1 MRSKIVLLIALLFSL
16 LPPLHAADTLLV
28 TEFMAANSSTLTDE
42 DGAYSD
48 WVEIYNASAN
58 TVNIGGWYLTDNAG
72 DLTKWQFPATNMAP
86 HTFMV
91 VFCSSKD
98 RRVPGRPLHTSFA
111 LGAGGEYLAL
121 VRPDGTTV
129 ASAFA
134 PQFPNQFNDVAYG
147 YVMTGTST
155 TLLSSGAGARALVPA
170 SDIGDSWRGTN
181 YNDSAWTSGITGA
194 GYDQGTNYTPAI
206 GLDLGAAMSNVNAS
220 AYLRVPFN
228 VPDPG
233 LFKALTLRMR
243 YDDGFVAYLNGTEIA
258 RRNAPPT
265 NAWNSTATA
274 NHGPPPPGAL
284 IENFESGNSQYTV
297 HQYGA
302 PLGPVPTNQPAGAGS
317 TGNFFRLLYDGNNGA
332 FNSVAFRQT
341 APGLFQTITADFD
354 FRMMNAVAN
363 PADGWAFML
372 IPTKTYGTNGPGVNT
387 QPQGIEEPN
396 FPGVFSVGVDVYP
409 HGTQNDVSVHWNA
422 GEKVNVTMPRP
433 AYELVNNQFHHMKV
447 TLQHVQGGARVTV
460 TLTFNVNGTPSA
472 PYTPIDNLFVA
483 GLDPYDCRV
492 QFAAR
497 TGGLNHGLDLDNL
510 NVQFSPP
517 PGLIAFE
524 DFDVTPALAALAPGV
539 NLLAIHGLN
548 LTASDSDFL
557 MSPEIVGSDF
567 LLTTNATYIAP
578 STPGTWNNV
587 AGAGTLSEVT
597 FSLPSGAYTSNSLS
611 VALASSSSSAQIRYT
626 LNGATPTGSSLLYS
640 GPITITTNTVVR
652 ARAFEAGKVDSEI
665 TAANYILIDP
675 ALTNFTSNLPLV
687 IIDTMGGTVVAE
699 TPIPGY
705 VVLIDTNGPAGRT
718 RFNGPFNFTGRAGV
732 ELHGQSSLGFPKQ
745 SMNLETRDETDDDD
759 AASLLGFP
767 SGSDWTLY
775 APYTDKT
782 FMNDFLT
789 YELHEAMGHYA
800 VRRKFVEVFV
810 RSTAGRLNTNDY
822 RGIYVLLEKIRIDAD
837 RVDISEPQSGAPDD
851 PITGGYIW
859 KRDKGSPGMVE
870 FTTPNQPY
878 TVAANGVSMQYHDPR
893 GDQLSLAQRA
903 WLKNY
908 LTEFENVLYGP
919 NFRDPLYGYLN
930 YIDPDSF
937 VDQHWAVEFPKNIDG
952 YRLSNYMHKDRDGKI
967 KMEPIWDWNLSW
979 GNANYLE
986 GGYTNGWYYPLLG
999 GGDDMW
1005 LNRLRADPDFN
1016 QRIIDRWGQLR
1027 TNVFALSN
1035 LIARID
1041 RITNQLAEAQL
1052 RDFVR
1057 WPRLG
1062 VYVWPNPDGALGGAP
1077 SGRNWDINFVAPT
1090 TYANIIQQQKIWV
1103 TGRHKWVESQFLIP
1117 PTISKPGGF
1126 VVPGTTLTL
1135 TGTLGSIYYTL
1146 DGTDPRASG
1155 GGISPSASLYSGG
1168 TITLSNNAGVFARSF
1183 YTNRW
1188 SAPAR
1193 EIYVVATPSLGI
1205 SEIMYHPADPP
1216 TNSPYSESDFE
1227 YIEIKNTGTSTLN
1240 LLGARLAGGIDYTF
1254 QLSALVPTGAPT
1266 SNSFNGAGTP
1276 YTASMLNNPGAP
1288 DGNGEFLRLIH
1299 GGNTNLVRN
1308 RIAFA
1313 QTATGSYG
1321 RVTAD
1326 FDFRATTVSPAISN
1340 GVPTLQDFEGAVGT
1354 TNYTLAGSAA
1364 VTTNDAGSTGKFLR
1378 LVPAAASL
1386 TGTAGFTRTAPGT
1399 WNTVVA
1405 SFDFRVTPGAGQA
1418 DGMSVAFLN
1427 TTTYGTNGAAPGM
1440 SEEPNLSGS
1449 IGIGIDVYNNAE
1461 VNNNHVSLHYGS
1473 IVGAPVTPSFDL
1485 SNGRFHRAQVI
1496 IRFRGGRALVTMRV
1510 TPDINAGGGA
1520 GVTLFEDAVI
1530 NGVNPY
1536 EMRLAF
1542 GARTGGENAAHDVDN
1557 ISVQYSSEV
1566 NTAAGLSMVM
1576 LPTGTFGASGAGSTL
1591 AHFTDA
1597 PALTNGLALDL
1608 SFHPSNYVND
1618 VALYWNASRAVGAF
1632 VPPAALNL
1640 DNGVFHHAHVVLD
1653 TYPGGAYLTVV
1664 LTPDGLGMLGM
1675 PGAPIVVASNLFIV
1689 GATPANWRVEFAGR
1703 NGLIDTTLDLEN
1715 VNVNYEAFASLLLAP
1730 GECILVVKN
1739 RAAFES
1745 RYGTG
1750 YRIAGE
1756 FSGQLDNAGD
1766 HIVLLGPVGELIL
1779 DFTYSDDWYRLT
1791 DGLGFS
1797 LVNVNPNAPNSS
1809 YSSDTNWR
1817 NSSYQH
1823 GSPGEVDPVLNIAP
1837 IVVNEVLAN
1846 SVPPDVDRIELFN
1859 PTTNAVNIGG
1869 WFVTDD
1875 FPSPKKFQIP
1885 IGTVIAAGGFAVFDE
1900 ADFNSSPGSETS
1912 FAISSDGDEIYLFSG
1927 DTNGNLTGYVHGF
1940 DFGGAEEGVSFGR
1953 YVDSFG
1959 EDHFPAQLTTT
1970 FGATNSGPRVG
1981 PVVISEIMYRPPD
1994 INGSLQTATD
2004 NSVDEFI
2011 ELLNITSAAV
2021 PLYSTALPTDTWRLR
2036 DAVDFDF
2043 PLNTTLAA
2051 NEAVRIVSFD
2061 PTNTAMVAAFRTK
2074 YNLNPGMRIFG
2085 PYSGKLD
2092 NSGDN
2097 IHLNKPTPP
2106 GTNGTI
2112 YVRADAVSYRDSY
2125 PWNPVADGYGA
2136 SLQKNGL
2143 VLYGNDPGN
2152 WTAAAPDMHG
2162 GPGGFPP
2169 AITVQPVG
2177 ATIVGGRSTNFS
2189 VGAVGANLRYQWR
2202 VNGTNIVGATN
2213 ATLDLSN
2220 IQLTQAGDYY
2230 VGVFNDIS
2238 AVLSDPAHLT
2248 VIAPVLFTLQ
2258 PASQFVLP
2266 GTNVTI
2272 TAAAIGGGPVTYQW
2286 RFNGVDIPNAT
2297 NASYSFTG
2305 ANLANHHGNFSVVG
2319 SDGFTSTVSSNAFIY
2334 VLVRPGFIVQPTPVV
2349 VVQGGKAVF
2358 SVVATGAPPLYYRW
2372 IRNGVGILTNTSPV
2386 LVLTNV
2392 PLANPNPMPIRCAVT
2407 NQASGAGGVNSLTVQ
2422 MLVQADADGDGIGD
2436 AWETN
2441 YSGFS
2446 TNNAADGAL
2455 DFDGDGASNRDEYV
2469 AATNPTNALSVLK
2482 LALTTIGSATPALEF
2497 VAQSNLNYTVQ
2508 YRTNL
2513 SLGGWLSLSNV
2524 PGLINTVRTIQVTA
2538 PNPPPNW
2545 EHYYRVATPA
2555 VP

>member
-1 MRSKIVLLIALLFSL
+1 MRRNILLLLTAFLAAAL
-16 LPPLHAADTLLV
+16 PLRAADLHI
-28 TEFMAANSSTLTDE
+28 TEFMAANSTTLADE

-48 WVEIYNASAN
+48 WIEIYNPGPT
-58 TVNIGGWYLTDNAG
+58 TVDLAGWRLTDDPANLA
-72 DLTKWQFPATNMAP
+72 KWTFPATNMPP
-86 HTFMV
+86 HTFLV
-91 VFCSSKD
+91 VFASNKD

-121 VRPDGTTV
+121 VRPDATI

-134 PQFPNQFNDVAYG
+134 PQFPNQFGDVAYG
-147 YVMTGTST
+147 RIMTGTST
-155 TLLSSGAGARALVPA
+155 TLLSSGAPARALVPTA
-170 SDIGDSWRGTN
+170 DIGESWRGTN
-181 YNDSAWTSGITGA
+181 YDDSTWTSGNTGA
-194 GYDQGTNYTPAI
+194 GYDQGTNYIPAI
-206 GLDLGAAMSNVNAS
+206 ALDLGAAMSNLNAT

-228 VPDPG
+228 VTDPA
-233 LFKALTLRMR
+233 LYKALTLRLR

-258 RRNAPPT
+258 RRNSPPT
-265 NAWNSTATA
+265 NIWNSAATA

-284 IENFESGNSQYTV
+284 MENFESGTAQFTTN
-297 HQYGA
+297 QYGV
-302 PLGPVPTNQPAGAGS
+302 PLGPVPVIQPAGAGT
-317 TGNFFRLLYDGNNGA
+317 TGNFFRLLHDGNNGA

-354 FRMMNAVAN
+354 FRMANSANN
-363 PADGWAFML
+363 PADGWSFML

-396 FPGVFSVGVDVYP
+396 FPGVFSVGIDVYP

-460 TLTFNVNGTPSA
+460 TLTFNVNGAPSA

-524 DFDVTPALAALAPGV
+524 DFDVTLALAALVPGA

-557 MSPEIVGSDF
+557 MAPEIVGSDF

-578 STPGTWNNV
+578 STPGMWNNV
-587 AGAGTLSEVT
+587 AGAGTLSKVT

-626 LNGATPTGSSLLYS
+626 LNGATPTSSSLLYS

-652 ARAFEAGKVDSEI
+652 ARAFEAGKVDGEI

-687 IIDTMGGTVVAE
+687 IIDTLGGTVVAE

-705 VVLIDTNGPAGRT
+705 VVFIDTNGPAGRT
-718 RFNGPFNFTGRAGV
+718 RFNGPFDFTGRAGV

-759 AASLLGFP
+759 AASLLGLP

-800 VRRKFVEVFV
+800 VRRKYVEVFV

-822 RGIYVLLEKIRIDAD
+822 RGIYVLLEKIRIDND
-837 RVDISEPQSGAPDD
+837 RVNIEEPQSGAPDD

-893 GDQLSLAQRA
+893 GDQLSLVQRA

-1027 TNVFALSN
+1027 TNAFALSN

-1052 RDFVR
+1052 RDFQR

-1062 VYVWPNPDGALGGAP
+1062 TYIWPNPDGALGGTP
-1077 SGRNWDINFVAPT
+1077 SGRNWDINFVAPM

-1103 TGRHKWVESQFLIP
+1103 NGRHKWVESQFLLP
-1117 PTISKPGGF
+1117 PTIGTPGGF
-1126 VVPGTTLTL
+1126 ITPGATLTL
-1135 TGTLGSIYYTL
+1135 TGALGSVYYTL

-1155 GGISPSASLYSGG
+1155 GGISSSAILHNSGP
-1168 TITLSNNAGVFARSF
+1168 ITLSNNAGVFARSF

-1193 EIYVVATPSLGI
+1193 ETYVVATPTLAI

-1227 YIEIKNTGTSTLN
+1227 YIEIKNTGSSALN

-1254 QLSALVPTGAPT
+1254 QLSALMPTGTPT
-1266 SNSFNGAGTP
+1266 SNSFDGGGTS
-1276 YTASMLNNPGAP
+1276 YALSMLNNPPAADPMSG
-1288 DGNGEFLRLIH
+1288 FLRLLH
-1299 GGNTNLVRN
+1299 GGSTNQIRN
-1308 RIAFA
+1308 RVAFA
-1313 QTATGSYG
+1313 QTAPGNYG

-1326 FDFRATTVSPAISN
+1326 FDFRATTVSPSISN
-1340 GVPTLQDFEGAVGT
+1340 GVPTLQDFEGGVGT
-1354 TNYTLAGSAA
+1354 TNYTLSGSAA

-1386 TGTAGFTRTAPGT
+1386 TGGAGFTRTAPAT

-1427 TTTYGTNGAAPGM
+1427 TATYGTNGLAPGM
-1440 SEEPNLSGS
+1440 SEEPNLTGS

-1485 SNGRFHRAQVI
+1485 SNGRFHRAQII

-1510 TPDINAGGGA
+1510 TPDVHLGAGA

-1530 NGVNPY
+1530 NGLNPY

-1557 ISVQYSSEV
+1557 VSVQYSSEV
-1566 NTAAGLSMVM
+1566 NTAAGLSMVL

-1597 PALTNGLALDL
+1597 PALTNGLSFDL

-1632 VPPAALNL
+1632 VPPATLDL
-1640 DNGVFHHAHVVLD
+1640 DNGVFHHARVVLD
-1653 TYPGGAYLTVV
+1653 TFPGGAYLTAV
-1664 LTPDGLGMLGM
+1664 LTPNSLGT
-1675 PGAPIVVASNLFIV
+1675 PGAPIVLASNLFIV
-1689 GATPANWRVEFAGR
+1689 GAAPANWRVEFAGR
-1703 NGLIDTTLDLEN
+1703 NGLIDTSLDLEN
-1715 VNVNYEAFASLLLAP
+1715 VNVNYEAFASLLLGA
-1730 GECILVVKN
+1730 GESILVVKN

-1750 YRIAGE
+1750 FRIAGE
-1756 FSGQLDNAGD
+1756 FTGQLDNAGD

-1779 DFTYSDDWYRLT
+1779 DFSYIDDWYRLT

-1797 LVNVNPNAPNSS
+1797 LVNVNPNAPNADYNSE
-1809 YSSDTNWR
+1809 TNWR
-1817 NSSYQH
+1817 NSTHQN
-1823 GSPGEVDPVLNIAP
+1823 GSPGAADPDLNIAP

-1846 SVPPDVDRIELFN
+1846 SVLPEVDRIELFN

-1869 WFVTDD
+1869 WFLTDD
-1875 FPSPKKFQIP
+1875 FEEPRKFRIP
-1885 IGTVIAAGGFAVFDE
+1885 NGTTISSTGFVVFSE
-1900 ADFNSSPGSETS
+1900 ADFNLSPGSDTS
-1912 FAISSDGDEIYLFSG
+1912 FAIGSDGDEVYLFSG

-1953 YVDSFG
+1953 YVDVVG
-1959 EDHFPAQLTTT
+1959 EDHFPAQWTNT
-1970 FGATNSGPRVG
+1970 FGAVNSGPRVG
-1981 PVVISEIMYRPPD
+1981 PIVIGEIMYRPPD
-1994 INGSLQTATD
+1994 VNGQDDDLG
-2004 NSVDEFI
+2004 EFI
-2011 ELLNITSAAV
+2011 EIANIGPDAV

-2036 DAVDFDF
+2036 DAIDFDF
-2043 PLNTTLAA
+2043 PLNVTLASG
-2051 NEAVRIVSFD
+2051 EHVLVVSFD
-2061 PTNTAMVAAFRTK
+2061 PTNATLLADFRAK
-2074 YNLNPGMRIFG
+2074 YNVNPAVRIFG
-2085 PYSGKLD
+2085 PWSGKLD

-2097 IHLNKPTPP
+2097 IHLNKPLPP

-2112 YVRADAVSYRDSY
+2112 YTRADNVSYRDST

-2136 SLQKNGL
+2136 SLRRTL
-2143 VLYGNDPGN
+2143 LYVYGNEVGN
-2152 WTAAAPDMHG
+2152 WQATVPSPGTVFPLGINNEPMISAYPTAA
-2162 GPGGFPP
+2162 
-2169 AITVQPVG
+2169 TL
-2177 ATIVGGRSTNFS
+2177 VGGRSTNFS
-2189 VGAVGANLRYQWR
+2189 VTATGPNLRYQWR
-2202 VNGTNIVGATN
+2202 ANGTNIVGATN
-2213 ATLDLSN
+2213 SALVLSDV
-2220 IQLTQAGDYY
+2220 QVTQAGNYF
-2230 VGVFNDIS
+2230 VAVFNEYGASLIGP
-2238 AVLSDPAHLT
+2238 VHLT

-2258 PASQFVLP
+2258 PLGQFVQP
-2266 GTNVTI
+2266 GGSVTL
-2272 TAAAIGGGPVTYQW
+2272 TAAAVGGGPVSYQW
-2286 RFNGVDIPNAT
+2286 RFNGAEISGAT

-2305 ANLANHHGNFSVVG
+2305 ANLNDHHGNFSVVG
-2319 SDGFTSTVSSNAFIY
+2319 SDGFTSTESSNALIY
-2334 VLVRPGFIVQPTPVV
+2334 VMVRPGFIVHPTPVV
-2349 VVQGGKAVF
+2349 VVQGGTAVF
-2358 SVVATGAPPLYYRW
+2358 SVVATGAPPLFYRW
-2372 IRNGVGILTNTSPV
+2372 IRNGQGILTSTVPV

-2441 YSGFS
+2441 YAGFS
-2446 TNNAADGAL
+2446 TNSAADGAL
-2455 DFDGDGASNRDEYV
+2455 DFDGDGASNHDEYV

-2482 LALTTIGSATPALEF
+2482 LALTTINPGVPALEF
-2497 VAQSNLNYTVQ
+2497 VAQSNLTYTVQ

-2513 SLGGWLSLSNV
+2513 SLGDWSSLSNV
-2524 PGLINTVRTIQVTA
+2524 PGLINTVRTIHVTA

-2545 EHYYRVATPA
+2545 EHYYRVATPV

>member
-1 MRSKIVLLIALLFSL
+1 M
-16 LPPLHAADTLLV
+16 LPPLHAADTLLI
-28 TEFMAANSSTLTDE
+28 TEFMAANSATLTDE

-48 WVEIYNASAN
+48 WVEIYNAGTN
-58 TVNIGGWYLTDNAG
+58 TVNIGGWYLTDDAG
-72 DLTKWQFPATNMAP
+72 NLTKWQFPATNLAP

-121 VRPDGTTV
+121 VRPDGVTV
-129 ASAFA
+129 ASEFS
-134 PQFPNQFNDVAYG
+134 PQFPNQFNDVSYG
-147 YVMTGTST
+147 FVMTGTST
-155 TLLSSGAGARALVPA
+155 TLLSSGAGARALVPT
-170 SDIGDSWRGTN
+170 SDIGNSWRGTN
-181 YNDSAWTSGITGA
+181 YDDSAWTSGITGA

-228 VPDPG
+228 VTDPS
-233 LFKALTLRMR
+233 LFKAMTLRMR

-265 NAWNSTATA
+265 NAWNSAATA

-284 IENFESGNSQYTV
+284 IENFEGGTSQFTTNR
-297 HQYGA
+297 YGVA
-302 PLGPVPTNQPAGAGS
+302 TAPVPAIQPAGAGS
-317 TGNFFRLLYDGNNGA
+317 TGNFFRLLYDTFNDT
-332 FNSVAFRQT
+332 FNSVTFRQT

-354 FRMMNAVAN
+354 FRMANSANN

-396 FPGVFSVGVDVYP
+396 FPGVFSVGIDVYP

-447 TLQHVQGGARVTV
+447 TLQHVTGGARVKV
-460 TLTFNVNGTPSA
+460 TITFNINGVQST

-497 TGGLNHGLDLDNL
+497 TGGLNHGLDFDNI

-524 DFDVTPALAALAPGV
+524 DFDVTPGLSVLAPGANV
-539 NLLAIHGLN
+539 LAIQGLN

-557 MSPEIVGSDF
+557 ISPEIVGSDF
-567 LLTTNATYIAP
+567 VLTTNATHIAP
-578 STPGTWNNV
+578 ATPGTWNNV

-626 LNGATPTGSSLLYS
+626 LNGATPTSSSLLYT
-640 GPITITTNTVVR
+640 GEITIITNTVVR

-665 TAANYILIDP
+665 TAANYVLIDP
-675 ALTNFTSNLPLV
+675 AMMNFTSNLPLV

-718 RFNGPFNFTGRAGV
+718 RFNGPFDFTGRAGV

-782 FMNDFLT
+782 FMNDLLT
-789 YELHEAMGHYA
+789 YELHEAMGHYS
-800 VRRKFVEVFV
+800 VRRKYVEVFI
-810 RSTAGRLNTNDY
+810 RTTAGRLNTNDY
-822 RGIYVLLEKIRIDAD
+822 RGIYVLLEKIRIDND
-837 RVDISEPQSGAPDD
+837 RVNISEPQSGAPDD

-893 GDQLSLAQRA
+893 GDELSPVQRT

-930 YIDPDSF
+930 YINPDSF
-937 VDQHWAVEFPKNIDG
+937 VDAHWAVEFPKQIDG
-952 YRLSNYMHKDRDGKI
+952 YRLSNYMYKDRGGKI
-967 KMEPIWDWNLSW
+967 HMEPIWDWNLAW

-1027 TNVFALSN
+1027 TNIFALPK
-1035 LIARID
+1035 LMARID

-1062 VYVWPNPDGALGGAP
+1062 VYVWPNPDGALGGSP
-1077 SGRNWDINFVAPT
+1077 SGRNWDVNFVAPT
-1090 TYANIIQQQKIWV
+1090 TYANVIQQMKNWV
-1103 TGRHKWVESQFLIP
+1103 NGRHKWVESQFLLP
-1117 PTISKPGGF
+1117 PTISAPGGF
-1126 VVPGTTLTL
+1126 ITPGLTLTL

-1155 GGISPSASLYSGG
+1155 GGISSSASLYSGG

-1193 EIYVVATPSLGI
+1193 EIYIVATPTLAI

-1227 YIEIKNTGTSTLN
+1227 YIEIKNTGSSALN

-1254 QLSALVPTGAPT
+1254 QLSALAPAGVPT
-1266 SNSFNGAGTP
+1266 FNNFDGGGTAF
-1276 YTASMLNNPGAP
+1276 TASTLNSGPSPVVTTAG
-1288 DGNGEFLRLIH
+1288 GVTGSLLRLL
-1299 GGNTNLVRN
+1299 GGGSTNQMRN
-1308 RIAFA
+1308 RVAFE
-1313 QTATGSYG
+1313 QTASGSYG

-1340 GVPTLQDFEGAVGT
+1340 GAPTFQDFEGGVGT
-1354 TNYTLAGSAA
+1354 TNYTLSGSAA

-1386 TGTAGFTRTAPGT
+1386 TGGAGLTRTAPGT
-1399 WNTVVA
+1399 WNTVIA

-1427 TTTYGTNGAAPGM
+1427 TGTYGTNGAAPGM
-1440 SEEPNLSGS
+1440 SEEPNLTGS

-1485 SNGRFHRAQVI
+1485 SNGRFHRAQII
-1496 IRFRGGRALVTMRV
+1496 IRFRSGRALVTMRV
-1510 TPDINAGGGA
+1510 TPDINEGSGA

-1557 ISVQYSSEV
+1557 VSVQYSSEN

-1597 PALTNGLALDL
+1597 PALTNGLSFDL

-1618 VALYWNASRAVGAF
+1618 VALYWNASRVVGAF
-1632 VPPAALNL
+1632 VPPGTLDF
-1640 DNGVFHHAHVVLD
+1640 DNGLFHRAHVVLD

-1664 LTPDGLGMLGM
+1664 LRPNIVGSSGT
-1675 PGAPIVVASNLFIV
+1675 PIVLASNLFIV
-1689 GATPANWRVEFAGR
+1689 GVTPANWRVEFAGR

-1797 LVNVNPNAPNSS
+1797 LVNQNLNAPNSA
-1809 YSSDTNWR
+1809 YSSSTNWR
-1817 NSSYQH
+1817 NSSSQN
-1823 GSPGEVDPVLNIAP
+1823 GSPGFADPVLIIAP

-1846 SVPPDVDRIELFN
+1846 SVPPAVDRIELFN
-1859 PTTNAVNIGG
+1859 PTTTNVNISG
-1869 WFVTDD
+1869 WYLTDD
-1875 FPSPKKFQIP
+1875 FEAPKKFRVP
-1885 IGTVIAAGGFAVFDE
+1885 NGTSISAGGFIVFDE
-1900 ADFNSSPGSETS
+1900 TQFNPSPGSETS
-1912 FAISSDGDEIYLFSG
+1912 FAISSDGDEVYLFSG
-1927 DTNGNLTGYVHGF
+1927 DNDGELTGYVHGF

-1953 YVDSFG
+1953 YLDSVG
-1959 EDHFPAQLTTT
+1959 EDHFPAQITTT

-1981 PVVISEIMYRPPD
+1981 PVVISEIMYRPVD
-1994 INGSLQTATD
+1994 VDGED

-2011 ELLNITSAAV
+2011 ELLNITSASV
-2021 PLYSTALPTDTWRLR
+2021 PLFSAALPTDTWRLR

-2051 NEAVRIVSFD
+2051 NEVVRIVSFD
-2061 PTNTAMVAAFRTK
+2061 PTNTAMVAAFRAK
-2074 YNLNPGMRIFG
+2074 YNLPPGLRIFG
-2085 PYSGKLD
+2085 PYAGKLD

-2097 IHLNKPTPP
+2097 IHLNKPTTP

-2112 YVRADAVSYRDSY
+2112 YVRVDNVSYRDSA

-2136 SLQKNGL
+2136 SLQKKAL
-2143 VLYGNDPGN
+2143 VLYGNDPGH
-2152 WTAAAPDMHG
+2152 WTAAAPDLRG
-2162 GPGGFPP
+2162 GPGGPAP
-2169 AITVQPVG
+2169 AITVQPTGV
-2177 ATIVGGRSTNFS
+2177 TIVGGRSTNFS
-2189 VGAVGANLRYQWR
+2189 VAATAANLRYQWR

-2213 ATLDLSN
+2213 STLVLNN
-2220 IQLTQAGDYY
+2220 IQLTQAGDYF
-2230 VGVFNDIS
+2230 VGIYNDIG
-2238 AVLSDPAHLT
+2238 AVLSAPAHLT

-2266 GTNVTI
+2266 GTNVTLV
-2272 TAAAIGGGPVTYQW
+2272 AAAFGGAPVTYQW
-2286 RFNGVDIPNAT
+2286 RFTPYGGSPVDIPNAT

-2305 ANLANHHGNFSVVG
+2305 ASLSHHGNYSVAA
-2319 SDGFTSTVSSNAFIY
+2319 SDGFTTTISSNALIY
-2334 VLVRPGFIVQPTPVV
+2334 VMVRPGFIVQPTPVV
-2349 VVQGGKAVF
+2349 VVQGGTAVF
-2358 SVVATGAPPLYYRW
+2358 SVVATGAPPLFYRW
-2372 IRNGVGILTNTSPV
+2372 IRNGQGILTSTVPV

-2441 YSGFS
+2441 YAGFS

-2455 DFDGDGASNRDEYV
+2455 DFDGDGASNHDEYV

-2482 LALTTIGSATPALEF
+2482 LALTTINPGGSALEF
-2497 VAQSNLNYTVQ
+2497 VAQSNLTYTVQ

-2513 SLGGWLSLSNV
+2513 ALGGWLSLSNV

-2545 EHYYRVATPA
+2545 EHYYRVATPV